1 MVKLMAQKLNDKISS
16 RRHFFEVLELPAWL
30 PGCPVVRQ
38 TRAQILRLH
47 SLCLVLRLSGVTGGI
62 REDHTLKDELLM
74 AFDVDW

>member
-30 PGCPVVRQ
+30 PSGEADQ
-38 TRAQILRLH
+38 SQILRLH
-47 SLCLVLRLSGVTGGI
+47 SLCLVLRLSGVTRGT
-62 REDHTLKDELLM
+62 REDLTLRDELLM